1 VKKEEKSVPKL
12 QERHKS
18 TKGNPVKMDINSSQ
32 IGKLISN
39 VQREMKVLHKEK
51 IVTE

>member
-1 VKKEEKSVPKL
+1 VKKEEISVPKL

-32 IGKLISN
+32 LGKFMID
-39 VQREMKVLHKEK
+39 V
-51 IVTE
+51 